1 MTAYLHRRI
10 RDARERCAAA
20 LASLFPG
27 GDGRADVDELA
38 PERELG
44 GRLIRYTGAATGDV
58 RATGPWCRDEDDAY
72 AAAWEALASVLAKRA
87 EAAPFVYDHR
97 APLHDRYRHEA
108 AIVAASG
115 PFVVSSLNHD
125 GVGAPWALLDSVK
138 LHHGWSAWGRD
149 MHALAAASIAQVHA
163 ARLDGGREVVDA
175 LLTHEDIR
183 AISFVGS
190 VPVGQLIQA
199 AAARNTIPVTLE
211 LGGKSPQVVFAD
223 ADLDAA
229 LPFLVNAGIQN
240 CGQTCSAASRILVER
255 PLLARFREA
264 FVERVRQLRVG
275 DPRDATSDIGA
286 LVSAAHRD
294 KVERYIALAHEE
306 GGRLLTGGERVSLE
320 GRCAN
325 GYFLAPT
332 VFDHL
337 DALGRHLGPLAH
349 RAVCDPTRARYR
361 HPRSAGAL
369 VQPFLEAG
377 HGDGR

>member
-38 PERELG
+38 PELSLG

-149 MHALAAASIAQVHA
+149 MHALAADHGVEIVERREWPDGRAYWTTREAPKSGTTEPATTTLYTIPAPAAEPALALRRAAIA
-163 ARLDGGREVVDA
+163 EVVVRIGWD
-175 LLTHEDIR
+175 LHELEIDRERGR
-183 AISFVGS
+183 A
-190 VPVGQLIQA
+190 
-199 AAARNTIPVTLE
+199 
-211 LGGKSPQVVFAD
+211 
-223 ADLDAA
+223 
-229 LPFLVNAGIQN
+229 
-240 CGQTCSAASRILVER
+240 LVELR
-255 PLLARFREA
+255 RGARI
-264 FVERVRQLRVG
+264 VHLRV
-275 DPRDATSDIGA
+275 DERGA
-286 LVSAAHRD
+286 
-294 KVERYIALAHEE
+294 KVERWHRGTRGEKHLKDDLWWDVPDDRFLGRESCPTIAE
-306 GGRLLTGGERVSLE
+306 GVAVLTAYLVDNGNGGALPAAAFV
-320 GRCAN
+320 A
-325 GYFLAPT
+325 
-332 VFDHL
+332 
-337 DALGRHLGPLAH
+337 ALGAG
-349 RAVCDPTRARYR
+349 DAR
-361 HPRSAGAL
+361 
-369 VQPFLEAG
+369 
-377 HGDGR
+377 